1 MSKTFLHSKGLA
13 NRAEHHEVRM
23 LCNMIS
29 RGWQVE
35 CEGDSE
41 GDEDEMR
48 SVKDAR
54 EEHDREHAE
63 EGVMDKCCSHGR
75 DG

>member
-1 MSKTFLHSKGLA
+1 MSRRLFLRSKGLV
-13 NRAEHHEVRM
+13 NKVEEHHEVRM

-35 CEGDSE
+35 CEEDSE

-48 SVKDAR
+48 SVMTRMLVRSMIGNMLRK
-54 EEHDREHAE
+54 
-63 EGVMDKCCSHGR
+63 G
-75 DG
+75 